1 MTLGTG
7 GLEVEFATRRAIV
20 RGAVAAVSL
29 ALGISFSDGWLHAQA
44 APAGCGLD
52 MRVLVLS
59 ADGTEADL
67 PAITQTLNYLSTP
80 YTTYV
85 VKQRP
90 GELTPTFLANGC
102 HGNFQA
108 VIAATGNVDNIWAN
122 VMSAAEIQA
131 LHNFE
136 SAYGVR
142 HVVWYTY
149 PNDFGLTSAVDGFDT
164 TAHPLTVRLTR
175 AGSAVFPYI
184 NRGQAGSPA
193 SPLTIQ
199 SATAYP
205 ALLVPGFTTT
215 PLITDSSGNV
225 FGAITTY
232 GDGREIL
239 ALTFD
244 SNPNL
249 LQALVFGY
257 GLVNWATRGMF
268 VGERHV
274 YMSPQVD
281 DVFIA
286 DDKWVAGTSCA
297 LVGHD
302 QGANDTGPTIRMTGD
317 DLRTAAA
324 WQLSKNLQPTTANFR
339 LTMAFNGWGATGVY
353 HKDSL
358 TKTAKSIQHLFYWV
372 SHTYDH
378 ATLDGI
384 GYDAASAEFTMN
396 NEIAARLRLSRYS
409 PKNIVTPNVSGLKD
423 PQVMQAAADAGIRYL
438 VTDTSIAGQDNPFP
452 NVGIYNWMQPN
463 LLMIPRRPVNL
474 FYNVATPADWA
485 SEYNCIYHSYFGR
498 DLSYQEILDFV
509 SDQLL
514 PYLLRGENDPWMFHQ
529 PNLVAYDGQHS
540 LLTDLLDLVL
550 AKYNGYFNLPI
561 VSPTMDSLGKTIATR
576 MDRLA
581 ANVQA
586 TLQPGVSLTLASDR
600 EVTVPVTGLSVTG
613 AELYGGQPI
622 AWVQVPAGQSV
633 AIPLSATA
641 PPIAPGLPNPPNGAT
656 DISASPTPTL
666 TWSGL
671 GAIDYDVRFGTS
683 NPPPQVSS
691 AQVTT
696 SYTPAALAASTTY
709 FWQIVARNGA
719 GTTTGPIW
727 TFTTAAPANI
737 VIYASDVPASALH
750 GAWMFANDPTAANGM
765 ALITPDNIGVSN
777 LDSALAAP
785 AHYFDVTFA
794 ANAGTPYRI
803 WIRLKALDNSK
814 WNDSI
819 WVQFSDA
826 TAGGSAV
833 YSLNTSS
840 GLNVNLATDVTAT
853 SLNGWGWQNTA
864 YWLNQPTTLTFSSAA
879 MHTMRIQV
887 REDGVQLDQIL
898 LSPTTYLINAPGSV
912 TNDGT
917 IVPKP

>member
-1 MTLGTG
+1 
-7 GLEVEFATRRAIV
+7 
-20 RGAVAAVSL
+20 
-29 ALGISFSDGWLHAQA
+29 
-44 APAGCGLD
+44 
-52 MRVLVLS
+52 
-59 ADGTEADL
+59 
-67 PAITQTLNYLSTP
+67 
-80 YTTYV
+80 
-85 VKQRP
+85 
-90 GELTPTFLANGC
+90 
-102 HGNFQA
+102 
-108 VIAATGNVDNIWAN
+108 
-122 VMSAAEIQA
+122 
-131 LHNFE
+131 
-136 SAYGVR
+136 
-142 HVVWYTY
+142 
-149 PNDFGLTSAVDGFDT
+149 
-164 TAHPLTVRLTR
+164 
-175 AGSAVFPYI
+175 
-184 NRGQAGSPA
+184 
-193 SPLTIQ
+193 
-199 SATAYP
+199 
-205 ALLVPGFTTT
+205 
-215 PLITDSSGNV
+215 
-225 FGAITTY
+225 
-232 GDGREIL
+232 
-239 ALTFD
+239 
-244 SNPNL
+244 
-249 LQALVFGY
+249 
-257 GLVNWATRGMF
+257 
-268 VGERHV
+268 
-274 YMSPQVD
+274 
-281 DVFIA
+281 
-286 DDKWVAGTSCA
+286 
-297 LVGHD
+297 
-302 QGANDTGPTIRMTGD
+302 
-317 DLRTAAA
+317 
-324 WQLSKNLQPTTANFR
+324 
-339 LTMAFNGWGATGVY
+339 
-353 HKDSL
+353 
-358 TKTAKSIQHLFYWV
+358 
-372 SHTYDH
+372 
-378 ATLDGI
+378 
-384 GYDAASAEFTMN
+384 
-396 NEIAARLRLSRYS
+396 
-409 PKNIVTPNVSGLKD
+409 
-423 PQVMQAAADAGIRYL
+423 
-438 VTDTSIAGQDNPFP
+438 
-452 NVGIYNWMQPN
+452 MQPN